1 MPGGSGGAAAGT
13 EEKASQ
19 RAAFEPWI
27 WSGGDGAAS
36 DYDVARSAARA
47 ALRST
52 LSSALVRGLKRE
64 SRRARVSHLARRS
77 STCHSGSRTGAG
89 GDAADGGGRAGRAE
103 SACWGSNGA
112 ATSNRSGEPHT
123 RQIDRNWYSLA

>member
-1 MPGGSGGAAAGT
+1 VPGGSGGAAAGT

-36 DYDVARSAARA
+36 YDVARSAVRA
-47 ALRST
+47 ALRSAA
-52 LSSALVRGLKRE
+52 SSALVRGLKRE

-77 STCHSGSRTGAG
+77 STCHSGGRTGAG
-89 GDAADGGGRAGRAE
+89 GDAAEGGGRAGRAE